1 MDDLFSDA
9 VQQLLSAQCTPQ
21 VVRAIEAGG
30 AHAALWQ
37 QLEDAGFADALVPE
51 SAGGA
56 GLGLADVQGVLMQ
69 CGAHALPLPLGETL
83 LARGLLAA
91 AGVARPAGAI
101 TLAEASAASSAGG
114 GALRCAN
121 VHLGAV
127 ADWVLVARLD
137 PSGQGACRLLP
148 TVSAERQPAGFCLDA
163 TLQWPANAWDTATP
177 VPGLHNLRTLQA
189 ALYAA
194 QIAGALM
201 AVFTRTLQYAN
212 ERQQF
217 GKPIGKFQAIQHQLA
232 VISEHCFAARMA
244 AQLGLRA
251 RGVQP
256 ERLRAAVAKA
266 RTSEAALEVAALA
279 HSIHGAIGFTAEFD
293 LQLYTRRLHNWRQAA
308 GSESYWHDVVGQAL
322 LGRND
327 ALSLDLLRAVTDVA

>member
-9 VQQLLSAQCTPQ
+9 VDQLLSAQCPPQ

-30 AHAALWQ
+30 AHAPLWQ

-51 SAGGA
+51 AAGGA

-91 AGVARPAGAI
+91 AGVARPQGAI
-101 TLAEASAASSAGG
+101 TLAEANAATAAD
-114 GALRCAN
+114 GALRCSN
-121 VHLGAV
+121 VRLGAV
-127 ADWVLVARLD
+127 ADWVLVAR
-137 PSGQGACRLLP
+137 GGACRLLP
-148 TVSAERQPAGFCLDA
+148 TAGAERLPAGFCLDA
-163 TLQWPANAWDTATP
+163 TLQWPARAWDAATP
-177 VPGLHNLRTLQA
+177 IPGTHDLRTLQA

-201 AVFTRTLQYAN
+201 AVFQRTLQYAN

-232 VISEHCFAARMA
+232 VISEHSFAARMA